1 MPKQS
6 SPLEGLKKYLP
17 ANTFNEVEE
26 YLVHYKVHLTITK
39 QRKSI
44 LGNYI
49 NSYANNN
56 HRISVNGNLNKYAF
70 LITLLHELAHLL
82 TFEQYGNKVLAHGK
96 EWKNAFSTILV
107 KFLQKN
113 IFPKDI
119 EMALLYN
126 IKNPAASSCAD
137 VVLTRV
143 LHLYDEKKVGMVL
156 VENVAINGSFIIEDG
171 RVFKKIQL
179 IRKRFKC
186 IEIATGKIYL
196 FSPVFEVLPFN

>member
-1 MPKQS
+1 MPNQS

-17 ANTFNEVEE
+17 ANTFDEVEQ
-26 YLVHYKVHLTITK
+26 YLVQYKVHLTITK

-44 LGNYI
+44 LGNYT

-56 HRISVNGNLNKYAF
+56 HRISINGNLNKYAF

-82 TFEQYGNKVLAHGK
+82 TFEKFGNKVFAHGK
-96 EWKNAFSTILV
+96 EWKYAFSNILV
-107 KFLQKN
+107 QFLQKN

-119 EMALLYN
+119 AQALLHN

-137 VVLTRV
+137 VALTRV
-143 LHLYDEKKVGMVL
+143 LHQYDERKLGVLL
-156 VENVAINGSFIIEDG
+156 VENIPIGGHFIIEDG
-171 RVFKKIQL
+171 RVFKKQQL
-179 IRKRFKC
+179 LRKRIKC
-186 IEIATGKIYL
+186 IEIVTGKIYL